1 MSLQSITEAMRQK
14 IGEDSGLVASL
25 KFDCGADGIIVID
38 GSVVP
43 NTISNSDR
51 ETDCTIGITV
61 ENLQAL
67 LDGELNGVSAFMSG
81 KIKVE
86 GDMSVAMK
94 LQSVV

>member
-14 IGEDSGLVASL
+14 MGADSGLGASL
-25 KFDCGADGIIVID
+25 KFDCGADGLIVID

-43 NTISNSDR
+43 NTISNTDR
-51 ETDCTIGITV
+51 ETDCTIGITI

>member
-1 MSLQSITEAMRQK
+1 MSLQSITEAMRQTM
-14 IGEDSGLVASL
+14 GEDSGLGASL

-43 NTISNSDR
+43 NTISNEDR
-51 ETDCTIGITV
+51 ETDCTIGISI
-61 ENLQAL
+61 ENLQAM

>member
-1 MSLQSITEAMRQK
+1 MSLQSITEAMRLK
-14 IGEDSGLVASL
+14 MGEDSGLGASL

-43 NTISNSDR
+43 NTISNEDR
-51 ETDCTIGITV
+51 ETDCTIGISI
-61 ENLQAL
+61 ENLQAM

>member
-14 IGEDSGLVASL
+14 MGEDSGLGASL
-25 KFDCGADGIIVID
+25 KFDCGADGVIVID

-43 NTISNSDR
+43 NTNSNESRD
-51 ETDCTIGITV
+51 TDCTIGITL
-61 ENLQAL
+61 ENLQAM

>member
-14 IGEDSGLVASL
+14 RGEDSGLGASL
-25 KFDCGADGIIVID
+25 KFDCGADGLIVID

-51 ETDCTIGITV
+51 ETDCTIGITI

>member
-1 MSLQSITEAMRQK
+1 M
-14 IGEDSGLVASL
+14 GEDSGLGASL
-25 KFDCGADGIIVID
+25 KFDCGTDGIIVID

-43 NTISNSDR
+43 NTISNEDR
-51 ETDCTIGITV
+51 ETDCTIGISV
-61 ENLQAL
+61 ENLQAM

>member
-1 MSLQSITEAMRQK
+1 M
-14 IGEDSGLVASL
+14 GEDSGLGASL

-43 NTISNSDR
+43 NTISNEDR
-51 ETDCTIGITV
+51 ETDCTIGIST
-61 ENLQAL
+61 ENLQAM

>member
-14 IGEDSGLVASL
+14 MGGDSGLGASL

-43 NTISNSDR
+43 NTISNEDR
-51 ETDCTIGITV
+51 ETDCTIGISM
-61 ENLQAL
+61 ENLQAM

>member
-1 MSLQSITEAMRQK
+1 MRQK
-14 IGEDSGLVASL
+14 MGEDSGLGASL
-25 KFDCGADGIIVID
+25 KFDCGADGLIVID

-43 NTISNSDR
+43 NTISNEDR
-51 ETDCTIGITV
+51 ETDCTIGISM
-61 ENLQAL
+61 ENLQAM

>member
-1 MSLQSITEAMRQK
+1 M
-14 IGEDSGLVASL
+14 
-25 KFDCGADGIIVID
+25 
-38 GSVVP
+38 VP
-43 NTISNSDR
+43 NTISNEDR
-51 ETDCTIGITV
+51 ETDCTIGISM
-61 ENLQAL
+61 ENLQAM

>member
-14 IGEDSGLVASL
+14 MGEDSGLGSSL

>member
-1 MSLQSITEAMRQK
+1 MRQK
-14 IGEDSGLVASL
+14 MGEDSGLGASL

-43 NTISNSDR
+43 NTISNEDR
-51 ETDCTIGITV
+51 ETDCTIGIST
-61 ENLQAL
+61 ENLQAM